1 MTSLNEIFFN
11 SAKAEGMTY
20 EDILADVQQYC
31 TTNLPTPSLE
41 KGARRRRKHFFRN
54 SSCSMS

>member
-31 TTNLPTPSLE
+31 TTNHANTLSGE
-41 KGARRRRKHFFRN
+41 G
-54 SSCSMS
+54 SQE

>member
-20 EDILADVQQYC
+20 EDILADVQQY
-31 TTNLPTPSLE
+31 
-41 KGARRRRKHFFRN
+41 
-54 SSCSMS
+54 